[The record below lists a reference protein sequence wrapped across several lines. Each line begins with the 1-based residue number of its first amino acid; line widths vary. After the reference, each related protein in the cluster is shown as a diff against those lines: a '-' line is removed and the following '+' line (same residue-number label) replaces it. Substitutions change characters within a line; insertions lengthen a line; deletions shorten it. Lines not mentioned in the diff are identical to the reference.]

1 MVAQRDFQGRGR
13 RVGAGGG
20 GGGDASRPGPS
31 LYKVVGSTNPLHV
44 RVHLGCVTETHLLS
58 VQPSHR
64 NAYCS

>member
-20 GGGDASRPGPS
+20 VGGCASHPGPP
-31 LYKVVGSTNPLHV
+31 LYKVVGNMDPLHV
-44 RVHLGCVTETHLLS
+44 GVHLGCVTETHLLS